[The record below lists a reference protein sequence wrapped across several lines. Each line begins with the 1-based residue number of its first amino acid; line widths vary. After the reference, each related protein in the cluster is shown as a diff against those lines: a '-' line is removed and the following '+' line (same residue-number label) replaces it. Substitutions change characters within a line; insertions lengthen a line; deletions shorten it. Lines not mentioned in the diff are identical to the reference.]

1 MRGSKPAGFGGVAAR
16 QVSTYLLTYSA
27 GLSFFYALYGAGR
40 PREWSKSSLRTQ
52 APQPT
57 HAEHQ

>member
-52 APQPT
+52 AP
-57 HAEHQ
+57 